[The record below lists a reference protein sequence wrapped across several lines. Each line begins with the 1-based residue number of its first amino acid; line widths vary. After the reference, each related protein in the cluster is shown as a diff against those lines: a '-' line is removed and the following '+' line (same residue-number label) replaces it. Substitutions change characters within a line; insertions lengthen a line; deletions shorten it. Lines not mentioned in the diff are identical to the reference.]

1 MSLGIARHA
10 LEAFKELAGVK
21 TPLWSHD
28 LLRAN
33 PVAQSLLGQAEGLL
47 RAGRAFL
54 LESVADAWTVARRGV
69 PLSWRQRGLLWLAA
83 AQATTQALQAV
94 DIVHRAGGAASVY
107 SSTHLERCLRDIRAA
122 SQHVCVVPTN
132 YEMAGRLFL
141 GDEIS
146 ATPWNRDNRGDA
158 S

>member
-1 MSLGIARHA
+1 M
-10 LEAFKELAGVK
+10 
-21 TPLWSHD
+21 
-28 LLRAN
+28 
-33 PVAQSLLGQAEGLL
+33 AQSLLGQAEGLL

-69 PLSWRQRGLLWLAA
+69 PLSWRQRGLLWFAA